1 MIVLVVPSESEA
13 AAVIPT
19 ASPEEAFSASVFAVV
34 SSSLIAETSYSS
46 TSVTAMSYDA
56 VDVLASALV
65 AVTSMVWLVAVS

>member
-1 MIVLVVPSESEA
+1 MPSSSEA
-13 AAVIPT
+13 EAVMPT
-19 ASPEEAFSASVFAVV
+19 VPATAFSSISFVAPLPSVGVV
-34 SSSLIAETSYSS
+34 TSYSS